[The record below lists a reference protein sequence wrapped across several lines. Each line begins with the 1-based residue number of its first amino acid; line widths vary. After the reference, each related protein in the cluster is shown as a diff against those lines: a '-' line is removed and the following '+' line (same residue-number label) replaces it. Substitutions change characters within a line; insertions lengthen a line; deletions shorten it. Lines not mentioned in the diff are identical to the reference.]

1 MRPIEFRGKSTAYN
15 DWVYGDLLQNKN
27 PFVGIRIFEEDG
39 FNLEVDPDTVGQWTT
54 KLDKNKKYIYEGD
67 IVRVEYAEDIDQ
79 PPFID
84 YIVRWD
90 DKKCGFVVEDFEET
104 CDFEDVLG
112 ADQLCN
118 YASVIGN
125 RFDTPELLGGGA

>member
-15 DWVYGDLLQNKN
+15 KWVYGDLVHYAD
-27 PFVGIRIFEEDG
+27 PERIYIKDAKRV
-39 FNLEVDPDTVGQWTT
+39 LILIDPDTVGQWTT